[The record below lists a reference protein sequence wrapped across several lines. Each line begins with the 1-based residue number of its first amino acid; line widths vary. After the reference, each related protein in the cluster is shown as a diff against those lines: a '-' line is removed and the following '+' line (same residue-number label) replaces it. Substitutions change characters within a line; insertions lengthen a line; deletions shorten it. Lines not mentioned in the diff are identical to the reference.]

1 MIRVLQ
7 WRIGLSGDGVTR
19 SVLNACREL
28 PAEEFENVYITGE
41 QDTGACAR
49 LIGGDARVLSLP
61 VSPLFHPL
69 RFRRAADL
77 LLKAADCDILHFN
90 ASYFLTTYLLRA
102 AKRRG
107 MRVVLHAHS
116 SEVDIVRPVKRRIFR
131 LLHRLNRR
139 RAVRCADVLLTCSD
153 AAASWIFGRESG
165 RAIFWPNAVDTGHF
179 AYRPDTRQEVRAA
192 EEWDGRLVIGMV
204 GRFAYPKNHA
214 FALDVLEALR
224 RQNPDTLL
232 VFAGTGELEETI
244 RWEADRRGLGQAVR
258 FLGLR
263 EDVDRLMQGMDALL
277 MPSRFEGLPL
287 TLIEAQCAGLPCL
300 VSRAVTEEAAVT
312 DLVIRLPL
320 GDPESWAQRL
330 YESAPRNQRRDRSGD
345 VAAAGFER
353 RTRTEETEKLYRR
366 LAAER
371 NGGNN

>member
-1 MIRVLQ
+1 M
-7 WRIGLSGDGVTR
+7 
-19 SVLNACREL
+19 
-28 PAEEFENVYITGE
+28 
-41 QDTGACAR
+41 
-49 LIGGDARVLSLP
+49 
-61 VSPLFHPL
+61 
-69 RFRRAADL
+69 
-77 LLKAADCDILHFN
+77 
-90 ASYFLTTYLLRA
+90 
-102 AKRRG
+102 
-107 MRVVLHAHS
+107 
-116 SEVDIVRPVKRRIFR
+116 
-131 LLHRLNRR
+131 
-139 RAVRCADVLLTCSD
+139 
-153 AAASWIFGRESG
+153 
-165 RAIFWPNAVDTGHF
+165 
-179 AYRPDTRQEVRAA
+179 
-192 EEWDGRLVIGMV
+192 

-214 FALDVLEALR
+214 FALNVLEALR

-366 LAAER
+366 LAEER

>member
-69 RFRRAADL
+69 RFRRAVDL
-77 LLKAADCDILHFN
+77 LLEAADCDILHFN

-139 RAVRCADVLLTCSD
+139 RAVRCADVLLTCSH
-153 AAASWIFGRESG
+153 AAAAWIFGRESG

-179 AYRPDTRQEVRAA
+179 AYRPDTRREVRAA
-192 EEWDGRLVIGMV
+192 EKWDGQLVIGMV
-204 GRFAYPKNHA
+204 GRFAYPKTT
-214 FALDVLEALR
+214 
-224 RQNPDTLL
+224 P
-232 VFAGTGELEETI
+232 
-244 RWEADRRGLGQAVR
+244 
-258 FLGLR
+258 
-263 EDVDRLMQGMDALL
+263 
-277 MPSRFEGLPL
+277 LP
-287 TLIEAQCAGLPCL
+287 
-300 VSRAVTEEAAVT
+300 
-312 DLVIRLPL
+312 
-320 GDPESWAQRL
+320 
-330 YESAPRNQRRDRSGD
+330 
-345 VAAAGFER
+345 
-353 RTRTEETEKLYRR
+353 
-366 LAAER
+366 
-371 NGGNN
+371 